1 MSEPQKR
8 FIIATLNFSANGGSG
23 APSSQQKSTSVVVTQ
38 SYSFS
43 FTISSEVIPTRAN
56 YNFIGWARNSSATE
70 PFKQPGDT
78 YSFYFSPSTSDQSSS
93 ATLYAVW
100 ELKKYTIT
108 YIANGGSGAPE
119 AQTKTHGTA
128 LTLSSVTPT
137 RANYIF
143 QGWSTSATG
152 SVEYAAGSQYT
163 NNADVVLYA
172 VWKVASA
179 TLNIVSDVTI
189 GTSGGAG
196 TASWTKASESHR
208 YKLSFSIVVE
218 GQGASYETSYI
229 SAGSSSSSFTIPASW
244 LNTLTKN
251 ADAVGT
257 CTLHTYD
264 GTTLIGSTQK
274 SFNIIVAAAVKPN
287 VSTVTA
293 TPHSD
298 NNVVNG
304 WNIVVQGYS
313 YLTIAAS
320 ASAGYG
326 ASIVNVAI
334 TGSGI
339 NKNSTDLSGN
349 TSVITVSGS
358 ITYTVVVTDSRGRKA
373 QKTVSVQSYEYSSPV
388 ISDLRAVRCMQN
400 GTASDIE
407 GNYIKAISTFSV
419 SSVNSKNSITAKKI
433 DYKLHTATSWTT
445 VTTSPTSG
453 SWTSVFGSTDTTK
466 SYDVRCSI
474 TDKVG
479 NTSSLIIVVPPIV
492 GFAIGLNNDRARFGG
507 PVEKA
512 GLQVDW
518 NAEFNGVIDI
528 TKRRVEK
535 DLNTVGWKRVL
546 TVGGSSG
553 GFGCSGVI
561 DLTITRVYN
570 NTNNEVHKV
579 SLLVNYK
586 AVCQFVGEESFS
598 NTKIID
604 KIRYTL
610 DDSNN
615 GHLDIYYN
623 ATVQNAV
630 VVDYVVHNAPGRQV
644 YFTPAALSDV
654 AAAPSGET
662 VKATYTFNANGTGDI
677 KSNGVV
683 EAYGGVTLNSMFYGG
698 TEVPENA
705 DFNSITYLTCGV
717 YAVKSSAIANTITNI
732 PVNMGGRLIVVNSIG
747 TNYLDTSGTWR
758 YFIQYYITYTGL
770 IYYRHVSTSG
780 STDLIFN
787 SWVGIP
793 RLDTYSKVIASQSSS
808 RIVTKSASWTLSAD
822 DAGVFFN
829 VSSTS
834 TVTITIPAHSTT
846 AFAIGTEIEF
856 LRRNTGAVTFSPA
869 SGVTLASIGDACSIS
884 DRYGCAVLKKLE
896 TNLWVLSGALS

>member
-43 FTISSEVIPTRAN
+43 FTIPSGVIPTKNN
-56 YNFIGWARNSSATE
+56 YNFIGWGKSSSATE

-78 YSFYFSPSTSDQSSS
+78 YSFYFSPSESDQSSS

-100 ELKKYTIT
+100 ELKKYTVT
-108 YIANGGSGAPE
+108 YMANGGSGAPE

-128 LTLSSVTPT
+128 LTLSSVIPT

-179 TLNIVSDVTI
+179 TLNTVSDVTI
-189 GTSGGAG
+189 GTSGGTG

-218 GQGASYETSYI
+218 GQGASYETGYI

-257 CTLHTYD
+257 CTLYTYD
-264 GTTLIGSTQK
+264 GITLIGSTQK

-326 ASIVNVAI
+326 ASIANVAI
-334 TGSGI
+334 TGRGI

-349 TSVITVSGS
+349 TSIITVSGS
-358 ITYTVVVTDSRGRKA
+358 ITYTVTVTDSRGRKA
-373 QKTVSVQSYEYSSPV
+373 TKTVSVTSYEYSSPV
-388 ISDLRAVRCMQN
+388 ISGLRAVRCMQD
-400 GTASDIE
+400 GTDSDIE

-518 NAEFNGVIDI
+518 NAEFNGVLDV
-528 TKRRVEK
+528 TNRRAYAHCSA
-535 DLNTVGWKRVL
+535 GWYRIFKYSASDSGDM
-546 TVGGSSG
+546 VGGQGIVVDFNIQRATSAENHSITYRGVSG
-553 GFGCSGVI
+553 GAGAFV
-561 DLTITRVYN
+561 
-570 NTNNEVHKV
+570 NE
-579 SLLVNYK
+579 S
-586 AVCQFVGEESFS
+586 SRS
-598 NTKIID
+598 NAQYIQ
-604 KIRYTL
+604 KIRYIYNSTL
-610 DDSNN
+610 
-615 GHLDIYYN
+615 LEAYVDIYLSNSTELAVGVDINVHGAFYTQQSR
-623 ATVQNAV
+623 AVIQNFVPV
-630 VVDYVVHNAPGRQV
+630 V
-644 YFTPAALSDV
+644 
-654 AAAPSGET
+654 PSPFGET
-662 VKATYTFNANGTGDI
+662 VLTTYDFLPNTDRTGTITAESGITFGELHVIQHGKTVNLSGHAQG
-677 KSNGVV
+677 SF
-683 EAYGGVTLNSMFYGG
+683 AGG
-698 TEVPENA
+698 TTGKIIGTISGVSNPSQIIRA
-705 DFNSITYLTCGV
+705 TCGCGSAAY
-717 YAVKSSAIANTITNI
+717 YAY
-732 PVNMGGRLIVVNSIG
+732 NSG
-747 TNYLDTSGTWR
+747 
-758 YFIQYYITYTGL
+758 YFIIETNGNITVRTE
-770 IYYRHVSTSG
+770 VA
-780 STDLIFN
+780 
-787 SWVGIP
+787 
-793 RLDTYSKVIASQSSS
+793 AS
-808 RIVTKSASWTLSAD
+808 
-822 DAGVFFN
+822 
-829 VSSTS
+829 
-834 TVTITIPAHSTT
+834 
-846 AFAIGTEIEF
+846 
-856 LRRNTGAVTFSPA
+856 AVTFN
-869 SGVTLASIGDACSIS
+869 VTYLID
-884 DRYGCAVLKKLE
+884 
-896 TNLWVLSGALS
+896 